1 MQDSLQP
8 LLRLSLGR
16 GERVPILTAHS
27 MPTRSRTLSLST
39 NDLEFAALRTL
50 SAALGRDPHRTQ
62 AAGGNT
68 SLKRDGRLWVKAS
81 GTWLAEA
88 EEREIFLPVALEPLL
103 AAVHAN
109 DERAAKATDFVV
121 AEANPLNLRP
131 SVETSVHAVLPQA
144 AVLHIHCVE
153 TVALAGRTDAEA
165 EIAVRLDD
173 LPGVIW
179 SYVSYVKPGLPLA
192 REIDAVSKP
201 GTNVVVLGNHG
212 LIVAAETVAEA
223 GRLVEQ
229 VSAALA
235 SPVRAAPPADI
246 EALGA
251 LAEGSPYRLPEDPAA
266 HATAT
271 DPGRLAIAR
280 QGTLYPDH
288 VVFLGSGIAVLDDGD
303 TPAALA
309 ERAALA
315 PMLVAVPGKGVLIHK
330 DVLRGGD
337 ALARALADVTG
348 RIPADAPLHFL
359 TVEQE
364 QELVTWDAEIYRRT
378 LASAA
383 KS

>member
-1 MQDSLQP
+1 
-8 LLRLSLGR
+8 
-16 GERVPILTAHS
+16 LTSHTAD
-27 MPTRSRTLSLST
+27 P
-39 NDLEFAALRTL
+39 EFAALKSL

-68 SLKRDGRLWVKAS
+68 SLKRDGILWVKAS

-88 EEREIFLPVALEPLL
+88 EAREIFLPVALAPLL
-103 AAVHAN
+103 AAIAAN

-121 AEANPLNLRP
+121 ADANPLELRP

-153 TVALAGRTDAEA
+153 TVALVGRTDAEA
-165 EIAVRLDD
+165 QIAARLDG
-173 LPGVIW
+173 LPGIVW
-179 SYVSYVKPGLPLA
+179 SYVPYVKPGLPLA
-192 REIDAVSKP
+192 REIDAVSKR

-212 LIVAAETVAEA
+212 LIVAADTVAEA
-223 GRLVEQ
+223 GTLIER

-235 SPVRAAPPADI
+235 APVRAAPPADI
-246 EALGA
+246 AALEA
-251 LAEGSPYRLPEDPAA
+251 LAEGSPYRLPEDPTA
-266 HATAT
+266 HGTAT
-271 DPGRLAIAR
+271 DPHRLAIAG

-288 VVFLGSGIAVLDDGD
+288 VVFLGSGIAVLDAGD

-309 ERAALA
+309 ARSAIA
-315 PMLVAVPGKGVLIHK
+315 PMLVAVPGKGVLIHRE
-330 DVLRGGD
+330 VLRGGD

-364 QELVTWDAEIYRRT
+364 QELVTWDAEIYRRA
-378 LASAA
+378 LAKAA
-383 KS
+383 KP

>member
-1 MQDSLQP
+1 
-8 LLRLSLGR
+8 
-16 GERVPILTAHS
+16 
-27 MPTRSRTLSLST
+27 MPLST
-39 NDLEFAALRTL
+39 DDPEFAALRTL

-68 SLKRDGRLWVKAS
+68 SLKRDGVLWVKAS
-81 GTWLAEA
+81 GTWLADAEA
-88 EEREIFLPVALEPLL
+88 QEIFLPVALAPLL

-121 AEANPLNLRP
+121 ADANPLNLRP

-153 TVALAGRTDAEA
+153 TVALIGRVDAEA
-165 EIAVRLDD
+165 AIAARLDG
-173 LPGVIW
+173 LAGVTW
-179 SYVSYVKPGLPLA
+179 AYVPYVKPGLPLA
-192 REIDAVSKP
+192 RAIDAVSKP

-212 LIVAAETVAEA
+212 LIVAADTVGAA
-223 GRLVEQ
+223 GQLVER

-235 SPVRAAPPADI
+235 SPVRPAPAADMA
-246 EALGA
+246 ALEA

-271 DPGRLAIAR
+271 DPARLAIAR

-309 ERAALA
+309 ARSPIA
-315 PMLVAVPGKGVLIHK
+315 PMLVAVPGKGVLIHRE
-330 DVLRGGD
+330 VLRGGD

-364 QELVTWDAEIYRRT
+364 QELVTWDAEIYRRA

-383 KS
+383 KT

>member
-1 MQDSLQP
+1 MDHRSPPVRRMPIRSLNLP
-8 LLRLSLGR
+8 L
-16 GERVPILTAHS
+16 A
-27 MPTRSRTLSLST
+27 T
-39 NDLEFAALRTL
+39 NDPEFAALRTL

-68 SLKRDGRLWVKAS
+68 SLKRDGVLWVKAS
-81 GTWLAEA
+81 GTWLADA
-88 EEREIFLPVALEPLL
+88 ERQDIFLPVALAPLL

-109 DERAAKATDFVV
+109 DERAAKAIDFVV
-121 AEANPLNLRP
+121 ADANPLNLRP

-153 TVALAGRTDAEA
+153 TGALVGRVDAKA
-165 EIAVRLDD
+165 QIAARLDG
-173 LPGVIW
+173 LPGVVW
-179 SYVSYVKPGLPLA
+179 SYVPYVKPGLPLA
-192 REIDAVSKP
+192 RAIDAVSKP

-212 LIVAAETVAEA
+212 LIVAADTVAEA
-223 GRLVEQ
+223 GQLVER
-229 VSAALA
+229 VSAALS
-235 SPVRAAPPADI
+235 SPVRPAPAADI
-246 EALGA
+246 AALEA
-251 LAEGSPYRLPEDPAA
+251 LAEGSPYRLPEDPIA

-271 DPGRLAIAR
+271 DPARLAIAR

-288 VVFLGSGIAVLDDGD
+288 VVFLGSGIAVLAEGD

-309 ERAALA
+309 ARSPIA

-330 DVLRGGD
+330 EVLRGGD

-348 RIPADAPLHFL
+348 RIPADASLHFL
-359 TVEQE
+359 TVDQE
-364 QELVTWDAEIYRRT
+364 QELVTWDAEIYRRA